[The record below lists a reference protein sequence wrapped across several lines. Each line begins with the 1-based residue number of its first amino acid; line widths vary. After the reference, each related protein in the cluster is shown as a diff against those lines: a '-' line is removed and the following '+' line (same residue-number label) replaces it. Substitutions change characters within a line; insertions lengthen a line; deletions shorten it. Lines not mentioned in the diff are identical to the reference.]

1 MRKITSIAAALALAA
16 SALTFSAPA
25 ARADADDA
33 VIAGA
38 AGFALGTF
46 FGHATARPYH
56 RAGYR
61 VHYRH
66 PHVYHPHVYRPHVY
80 HPRVHVRRPVVRVY
94 RPWTRAWFHHCAA
107 KYRSFNRH
115 TGYYVT
121 FGGHRRFCY

>member
-1 MRKITSIAAALALAA
+1 MRKMTSIAAALALAV
-16 SALTFSAPA
+16 STMTFSAPA

-33 VIAGA
+33 IIAGA

-46 FGHATARPYH
+46 LGAAARPHHPAY
-56 RAGYR
+56 

-66 PHVYHPHVYRPHVY
+66 PHVYHPHVYRP
-80 HPRVHVRRPVVRVY
+80 RVHVHRPVVRVY
-94 RPWTRAWFHHCAA
+94 RPWTRPWFHYCAA

>member
-1 MRKITSIAAALALAA
+1 MRQITSIAAALALAV
-16 SALTFSAPA
+16 SAMTFSAPA
-25 ARADADDA
+25 ARADADESI
-33 VIAGA
+33 IAGA

-46 FGHATARPYH
+46 LGATTRPYH

-61 VHYRH
+61 AHYYR
-66 PHVYHPHVYRPHVY
+66 PRVYHPHV
-80 HPRVHVRRPVVRVY
+80 HVRRALVRVY
-94 RPWTRAWFHHCAA
+94 RPWTRPWFHYCAA